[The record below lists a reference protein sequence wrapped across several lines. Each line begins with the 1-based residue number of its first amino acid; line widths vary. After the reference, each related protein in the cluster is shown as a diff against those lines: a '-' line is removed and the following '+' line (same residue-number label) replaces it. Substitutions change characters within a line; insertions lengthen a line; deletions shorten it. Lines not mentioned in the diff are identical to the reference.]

1 MRLTTHRTTNFIPLE
16 AHFSREA
23 NTPLGNIPTQEN
35 LDNLSSSNIKYFYID
50 VLKLNEE
57 EPILKKEER
66 RYDNAERDT
75 EPQMRR
81 IRIHKNKEEKR
92 QSFVFVTKRVCPTK
106 EAWSTALDRTI
117 LMRKKIENRSQKK
130 IVEYPPTGT
139 QFFDTSDST
148 TNINQHG
155 SLATILSNATLASSG
170 NKSQRQVQLADL
182 MTRKKPWIS
191 STQKTDL
198 GRNQSWHIKL
208 PCTIRNSSKNKG
220 TFWH

>member
-16 AHFSREA
+16 VHFSREA

-35 LDNLSSSNIKYFYID
+35 LDNLSWSNIKYFYID
-50 VLKLNEE
+50 VLELNEQ

-66 RYDNAERDT
+66 RNDNAERDT

-81 IRIHKNKEEKR
+81 IRIHKNKEEKH
-92 QSFVFVTKRVCPTK
+92 QLFVFVTKRVCPTK
-106 EAWSTALDRTI
+106 EAGSTALDRTI

-130 IVEYPPTGT
+130 IVEYPPNGT

-148 TNINQHG
+148 NTINQHG
-155 SLATILSNATLASSG
+155 SLATPHTILSNATLASDG

-191 STQKTDL
+191 STQKSL
-198 GRNQSWHIKL
+198 SWSEPILAH
-208 PCTIRNSSKNKG
+208 
-220 TFWH
+220 